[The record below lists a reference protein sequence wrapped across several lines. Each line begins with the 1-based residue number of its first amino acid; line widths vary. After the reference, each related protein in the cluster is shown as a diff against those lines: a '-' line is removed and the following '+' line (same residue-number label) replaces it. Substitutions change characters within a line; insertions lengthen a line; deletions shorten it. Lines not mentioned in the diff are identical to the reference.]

1 MQIIDISK
9 DIAKCEIYPGDP
21 PVKMKRTSD
30 ISRGDLYNLTEITTG
45 LHNGTH
51 YDAPLHFIK
60 DGHSAEKAD
69 LSVFIGECWVVE
81 TPAGAVTGEFVNEHF
96 PKGAKR
102 VLMKGGGKSY
112 LLESAAED
120 SYSRLI
126 APSVK
131 NEIRGALTDTARERS
146 LRVFGEN
153 LKNAAEAYQK
163 AVIKLPWHASTASI
177 ARKIIKKFNLPDI
190 VIDCAVP
197 QEDYAP
203 QRRHLVCC
211 T

>member
-81 TPAGAVTGEFVNEHF
+81 TPAGAVTGEFVNKHF

-112 LLESAAED
+112 LLESAAEEIAFGGV
-120 SYSRLI
+120 RLLGTD
-126 APSVK
+126 ALSV
-131 NEIRGALTDTARERS
+131 GAEGTEAAAHNALLRENVAVLES
-146 LRVFGEN
+146 LDLEN
-153 LKNAAEAYQK
+153 VKEGKYFLLAQPLKISGAEAAPVRAVLIGDFIFWSGTK
-163 AVIKLPWHASTASI
+163 A
-177 ARKIIKKFNLPDI
+177 
-190 VIDCAVP
+190 
-197 QEDYAP
+197 
-203 QRRHLVCC
+203 
-211 T
+211 